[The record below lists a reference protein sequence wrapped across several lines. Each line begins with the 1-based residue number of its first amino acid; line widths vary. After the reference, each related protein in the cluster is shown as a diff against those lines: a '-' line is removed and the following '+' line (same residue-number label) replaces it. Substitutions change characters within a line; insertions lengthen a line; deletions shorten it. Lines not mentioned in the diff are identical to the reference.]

1 MIYSMNKKYPEIKVE
16 RENIYYAKLL
26 LEDYAGIN
34 GELSA
39 ITEYSYQHFDKFK
52 ENEILAKSL
61 SRIAMVEMKHLEIL
75 GKLIKL
81 LGLNPEYKYY
91 DECENI
97 YKYWNS
103 DSLNYTSNI
112 KEMLYNDIRIEK
124 IAIAN
129 YEYHISLINDK
140 YIKEILYRIIEDEL
154 VHIDC
159 FKMLISC
166 ENN

>member
-1 MIYSMNKKYPEIKVE
+1 MQYSVNKPYPEIKVE

-26 LEDYAGIN
+26 LEDYVGIN
-34 GELSA
+34 GELGA
-39 ITEYSYQHFDKFK
+39 ITEYSYQHFEKF
-52 ENEILAKSL
+52 NEHQNIAICL

-81 LGLNPEYKYY
+81 LGLNPEYKYF
-91 DECENI
+91 DECENA

-103 DSLNYTSNI
+103 NTINYTSNI
-112 KEMLYNDIRIEK
+112 KEMLFDDIRIEK

-140 YIKEILYRIIEDEL
+140 YIKEILNRIIEDEL
-154 VHIDC
+154 LHIEC
-159 FKMLISC
+159 FKTLIN
-166 ENN
+166 ETIK

>member
-39 ITEYSYQHFDKFK
+39 ITEYSYQHFNKFN
-52 ENEILAKSL
+52 ENENVVKSL

-81 LGLNPEYKYY
+81 LGLNR
-91 DECENI
+91 
-97 YKYWNS
+97 NS
-103 DSLNYTSNI
+103 INYTSNI